1 MHGDDH
7 IIISSFKFVFA
18 QFTSSLLYDRSS
30 IYNYYICNEIY
41 HQRNMTSKYYLL
53 KITGN
58 LTGGTI
64 FLTIKNYGITNHRPQ
79 TKNFH

>member
-1 MHGDDH
+1 
-7 IIISSFKFVFA
+7 
-18 QFTSSLLYDRSS
+18 
-30 IYNYYICNEIY
+30 
-41 HQRNMTSKYYLL
+41 MTSKYYLL

-64 FLTIKNYGITNHRPQ
+64 FLTIKNYGITNHRLQ